1 MELRNVSFKYPGQD
15 NYLFKNLNIKIQKG
29 SILGISGS
37 SGTGKTTLLNILLG
51 FLKPEKGTLLLN
63 QKEIDNDFNYP
74 TNFCILAT
82 RCFLIDDTLSANIAL
97 GENELENEN
106 FLISIKK
113 AKIDSFVR
121 QLPMGAKTLLG
132 ERGAKISGGQKQRIA
147 LARAF
152 YFQSKII
159 VLDESTSSLD
169 KNTQQEILDEIK
181 LLKKESTFIIISH
194 DENVLKIC
202 DNIIYL

>member
-1 MELRNVSFKYPGQD
+1 MILITQQIFAYLPQD
-15 NYLFKNLNIKIQKG
+15 V
-29 SILGISGS
+29 
-37 SGTGKTTLLNILLG
+37 
-51 FLKPEKGTLLLN
+51 
-63 QKEIDNDFNYP
+63 
-74 TNFCILAT
+74 
-82 RCFLIDDTLSANIAL
+82 FLIDDTLSANIAL

-147 LARAF
+147 IARAL
-152 YFQSKII
+152 YFKSKII

-202 DNIIYL
+202 DNIINL